1 MSLDI
6 FSPTLS
12 VVPKGLEGKN
22 DFIIWIKL
30 GR

>member
-12 VVPKGLEGKN
+12 VVPKGLEGKQFYYM
-22 DFIIWIKL
+22 DQTQ
-30 GR
+30 

>member
-12 VVPKGLEGKN
+12 VVPKGLEGKRFYYM
-22 DFIIWIKL
+22 DQT
-30 GR
+30 R